1 MKIVKNKIN
10 KLYVQVFAYSLF
22 FMSAFAYA
30 QTEAVEDKASDV
42 SKEKRVSMVVGDSKV
57 INTDFVI
64 QRIGVGSANVM
75 EASRI
80 SDKEI
85 LLNATGVG
93 ETNLLVWSD
102 KDVQIEYKIE
112 VFERS
117 FAERTKQELQQL
129 LVGIDGLTM
138 KAAGTSVVLEGEVY
152 SEEELRKINIVTE
165 RFDNVV
171 NLVTAGE
178 VYRKL
183 LAQEM
188 QKTIGIDG
196 IKVRYT
202 KRGYIV
208 EGVVLSDFEV
218 KYAIGIAKSFSKK
231 IIDALY
237 VNPEHQMK
245 KATSDVVQLDLKIVE
260 VSKDFLSDFSSDV
273 NIGASSEFEVSNQD
287 PTSAVATLSISDDNL
302 RTLKENGDGRVL
314 VEQSVIVEST
324 KSASIFVGDEL
335 PIPVAQSG
343 SDSFSIEFK
352 EVGIKMQVTPS
363 TFADSTVNLII
374 NAESS
379 LVTGESLGGAPQ
391 ISVVRVGTSAK
402 VKDQQNLVFAG
413 LIQQRETSSYFGSGG
428 GLDGKK
434 KPNRLLND
442 RREIV
447 LMVRPKVLSTTKNS
461 LRTMR
466 RAVERSYKDYEI
478 EKIQRS
484 NSSGK

>member
-1 MKIVKNKIN
+1 MQILVS
-10 KLYVQVFAYSLF
+10 ALF
-22 FMSAFAYA
+22 LVSAVTHA
-30 QTEAVEDKASDV
+30 QTEAAEDKAVDTAQ
-42 SKEKRVSMVVGDSKV
+42 EKLISMVVGDSKV
-57 INTDFVI
+57 IKTDFVI
-64 QRIGVGSANVM
+64 KRIGVGSADVM
-75 EASRI
+75 EASRV
-80 SDKEI
+80 SDNEI

-102 KDVQIEYKIE
+102 KDVQIEYKLA

-117 FAERTKQELQQL
+117 FAERTKQEIEQL
-129 LVGIDGLTM
+129 LVGIDGLTL

-152 SEEELRKINIVTE
+152 SEEELKKINIIAK

-218 KYAIGIAKSFSKK
+218 KYAIGIAKSFSKNV
-231 IIDALY
+231 IDALY
-237 VNPEHQMK
+237 VNPQHQTQ
-245 KATSDVVQLDLKIVE
+245 KATSDVVQLDLKIIE
-260 VSKDFLSDFSSDV
+260 VSKDLLSDFSSDV
-273 NIGASSEFEVSNQD
+273 NIGASSEIGVSNLD
-287 PTSAVATLSISDDNL
+287 PTSAVATLSLSDDNL
-302 RTLKENGDGRVL
+302 RSLKENGDGRVL

-324 KSASIFVGDEL
+324 KSANIFVGDEL

-352 EVGIKMQVTPS
+352 EVGIKMEITPS
-363 TFADSTVNLII
+363 TFLDSTVNMII

-391 ISVVRVGTSAK
+391 ISVVRVSTSAK
-402 VKDQQNLVFAG
+402 VKDKQNLVFAG
-413 LIQQRETSSYFGSGG
+413 LIQHRETSSYFGSGG
-428 GLDGKK
+428 SLSGEKQ
-434 KPNRLLND
+434 PNRLLDD

-447 LMVRPKVLSTTKNS
+447 LMVRPTVLSTTNNA
-461 LRTMR
+461 LRQMR
-466 RAVERSYKDYEI
+466 RSVERSYKDYEI

-484 NSSGK
+484 NSSDK